1 VGGDDLEG
9 AVTDGV
15 DGVGVVGVEAQ
26 GVFVEELL
34 PVWPVVDEL
43 VVALLGDVT
52 IHLIKSIELR
62 ATGAGVGHGDIHH
75 LQDDFALRVLGEDA
89 VDDLGEVITG
99 VLDAGVAFGN
109 GIVDGEFDEHRI
121 GFVLEDFFI
130 EAFHAPVGVGTSLG
144 TIDDGALSGV
154 LLIENGGDL
163 VDPGADGSEASTKGD
178 QGLLF
183 AGVEIT
189 DQLCACLLGRNL
201 KRSEHHDGCNAEK

>member
-1 VGGDDLEG
+1 MGGDDVEG

-15 DGVGVVGVEAQ
+15 DGVGVVGVEAE

-52 IHLIKSIELR
+52 IHLIESIELG
-62 ATGAGVGHGDIHH
+62 ASGAGVSHGDIHH

-89 VDDLGEVITG
+89 VDDLVEVITG
-99 VLDAGVAFGN
+99 VLDAGVTFGN
-109 GIVDGEFDEHRI
+109 GIVDGEFDEHSV

-130 EAFHAPVGVGTSLG
+130 EAFDAPVRVGTSLG

-154 LLIENGGDL
+154 LLVENGGDL
-163 VDPGADGSEASTKGD
+163 IDPGANGSETGAEGD
-178 QGLLF
+178 
-183 AGVEIT
+183 
-189 DQLCACLLGRNL
+189 
-201 KRSEHHDGCNAEK
+201 